1 MVKYKHDPFGA
12 GLGGIA
18 LVILAVLMFAM
29 IPGIRESV
37 VIVLKGVVA
46 WGLIIGAI
54 ALLAISGL
62 VLSEQRKEKKAEK
75 VEKA

>member
-18 LVILAVLMFAM
+18 LLILAVLLLAM
-29 IPGIRESV
+29 VPGIRESIA
-37 VIVLKGVVA
+37 IVLKGVVA
-46 WGLIIGAI
+46 LGLIVGAI

-62 VLSEQRKEKKAEK
+62 VMSQSRKEKKAKK

>member
-18 LVILAVLMFAM
+18 LLILAVLMCEF
-29 IPGIRESV
+29 IPGIGESIA
-37 VIVLKGVVA
+37 IVLKGVIA
-46 WGLIIGAI
+46 LGLIVGAI
-54 ALLAISGL
+54 ALLAIAGL
-62 VLSEQRKEKKAEK
+62 VMSRSRKEKKAKK

>member
-62 VLSEQRKEKKAEK
+62 VLLQSRKDKKAK
-75 VEKA
+75 KA

>member
-18 LVILAVLMFAM
+18 LLILAVLLLSSSLIRASLVTVLVG
-29 IPGIRESV
+29 GIGLLL
-37 VIVLKGVVA
+37 IV
-46 WGLIIGAI
+46 GAI
-54 ALLAISGL
+54 ALLAIAGL
-62 VLSEQRKEKKAEK
+62 VLSESRKEKKAKK

>member
-18 LVILAVLMFAM
+18 LLILAVLMIEI
-29 IPGIRESV
+29 IPGIGESV
-37 VIVLKGVVA
+37 AIVLKGVVA
-46 WGLIIGAI
+46 LGLIVGAI

-62 VLSEQRKEKKAEK
+62 VLSEQRKEKKAKK

>member
-12 GLGGIA
+12 GLGGIS
-18 LVILAVLMFAM
+18 LVILAVLMFET

-37 VIVLKGVVA
+37 AIVLKGVLA
-46 WGLIIGAI
+46 LGLIVGAI
-54 ALLAISGL
+54 ALLAIAGL
-62 VLSEQRKEKKAEK
+62 VLSEQRKEKKAKK